1 MRNKKNT
8 GGLTDDSLIQPEDGT
23 VLGSDNLIDTSKDV
37 KVPEQES
44 VLPETETKI
53 GQSFFGPN
61 ASKIASKAA
70 NPLTGGLQVSD
81 QDFDNYSK
89 YIDRPFSIN
98 ESDIDDTRAKG
109 QGLGEKIVRSY
120 GAQLPVGIVT
130 NVLGTV
136 VGLPVGLAEVV
147 GEGFKTGFD
156 ESSTWGKFF
165 NNDFQRSLDGVNESV
180 RESLPNYYTSQEA
193 EYGAFKAAFGPGAA
207 NFWTDGLANGLSFV
221 AGAVLSEYL
230 TMGLATALIPAR
242 AAKALKGIAAI
253 RNVSYGRTAIQGGKN
268 LQRLNKIEKI
278 TSGLGSARRFM
289 TGAMYESG
297 VEARHNYDSTI
308 GNLVKAHTER
318 TGQAPTE
325 KDMLNIKQIAHATSN
340 GVFAANA
347 ALVGYSNMLM
357 FPRIFGRGMRGAK
370 KSLRNKFN
378 KIDKGGILSLVPKYK
393 DYNSFRKFT
402 GGAYNV
408 LKTPMYEGFV
418 EEGGQKLADIAGQKA
433 AEQYYADGKNP
444 TSLEAVGGLMN
455 NAWDSMGEAYGSP
468 EGQKEIFLGFILGGL
483 GLPSFVKTNKDT
495 GKQEFGIGWQGGIKD
510 SVQQRIK
517 ERKDLDDLASVM
529 NNNPDALQAIK
540 TNFDLAVDNENAVKD
555 REYALLTEND
565 FAYKNAEHD
574 AFFSHVYH
582 RMKAGYF
589 GDVIDGIKDI
599 QDMDND
605 AFEEMFDYT
614 DKTSNMSKDE
624 RVEFLENR
632 KNTVAE
638 QHIERANEIKKFVEN
653 TDSLNVGEDFRK
665 SIVHAYSSSKNSD
678 AREKE
683 IIEEL
688 TSAGFDLS
696 AEVIDDISAN
706 DKKENEGLIQ
716 RIKNFTM
723 KKLGVEAVSVMEDS
737 ETGRRVKKELGIKEF
752 TEPGHPVLVH
762 QRLSDEIA
770 RLKEMETALEAEG
783 KQDEAIDVA
792 IEIEKL
798 TDDWVTLS
806 KAIHDKLAPD
816 ISSEE
821 QQVLDKF
828 EKENPAEFLQN
839 KEEYV
844 KKLQDLRNLRAQR
857 HRMLNLVQQLVDPE
871 ASADKRQLL
880 ENYIQDIT
888 QEDQYKGLSAYE
900 KSLFRKFGGK
910 VVEFDYTKK
919 DGTVKRYR
927 GLYND
932 HAEKGLVVIPD
943 AEVYKTLKSL
953 ERLEQK
959 KNKTAKDK
967 AKIDELT
974 LKLKGMQSK
983 FQSFNPAN
991 TDLSNFKVID
1001 ESVVAM
1007 EELQLVL
1014 NVLEEDIVE
1023 DIKETKNDIYETQF
1037 KLLELAEQAAEVL
1050 SAIQNAKNNK
1060 NGKLYVNLN
1069 AIGKKG
1075 NFSKEG
1081 AQKILAD
1088 IKAEEDAFIA
1098 KLDQIKENVV
1108 TLTDYSD
1115 KMQVIHSIVSD
1126 PGALNKITGKP
1137 ITRKE
1142 SLDLIKEFLAS
1153 MPEKELFK
1161 DLLDKGYFT
1170 DNSLS
1175 ALGVS
1180 NTKEGKKV
1188 DIQIMKELF
1197 EELGKNTVPSEYLD
1211 LINSELTEAQE
1222 NLNNLIEDRKLVEKR
1237 LNKYFN
1243 LLTPYSAEG
1252 FTEKDERSLQ
1262 KEIQR
1267 IDNDVMLL
1275 TDTIAK
1281 LSEATEEILRK
1292 DARAVQKEM
1301 DRNSRGIE
1309 LQKIIYASLSAYMD
1323 YIIDITTEPAE
1334 PVKAGNNKSDEA
1346 GIDPNPSN
1354 EEGFVDKNN
1363 VGYLS
1368 IKEGAAG
1375 FLKTAGSHKVSI
1387 DAYKAYE
1394 ERKANG
1400 DKLSPAEEM
1409 HYESVMS
1416 QLRFFKAS
1424 EDLTQYGK
1432 KDGARLMIV
1441 HRDNIPKDLKD
1452 KIVFYDRN
1460 KNNDPSSLKR
1470 FVYAKDLS
1478 DSTGLS
1484 DGSINDE
1491 NEDIKLVLVNK
1502 DYEPILVDGELAYTS
1517 MPTASLYYEG
1527 TDEYMYNKS
1536 VDLNEEGVPYEDV
1549 KRASITHASRRKKL
1563 LESADPLYYFIT
1575 GKSKS
1580 MPIQVDGDPAFRGS
1594 VIGRIEQKEKNIKDI
1609 QLVAATGT
1617 KGEERANISIGK
1629 NIWNVRNGFLHISK
1643 KGSRG
1648 IKNNVVRGIP
1658 QKLGKKAQ
1666 DNVYNLLRLYA
1677 TQVSE
1682 SKGADLIG
1690 GQGIQGILKNIIYF
1704 GKQAKD
1710 RELKE
1715 YSIWMEKDSIHYGE
1729 SKSISFE
1736 ELIDPKKYTAKHDEF
1751 KGFLEELIFNAN
1763 SFKLSKDE
1771 ASRQEAK
1778 SIKYKA
1784 IKSVKGRS
1792 AEATKERNKIAKQPL
1807 NYKYEGHTEVIVD
1820 ENLEVTTREWANYTE
1835 YLLSDVNRDISDVPV
1850 TVNMNLDMSSS
1861 KNVLQSTVPQ
1871 FLNMYLL
1878 HEGSPISREEAENEA
1893 ENQGKA
1899 EENAEDK
1906 KLPPGFSQ
1914 GNQEDKN
1921 PTDDQKKGEEPSDS
1935 EIENMGTQYLV
1946 IGGGYYKYVPGS
1958 DPVEITKE
1966 EYDEGVTQPT
1976 TQTSKVEKIEDPE
1989 KRKASEI
1996 ELAFKRLSEGI
2007 GESSANKIKDY
2018 VDRIIAGEE
2027 YATITQGLGKTF
2039 KEGIDALL
2047 KAEQQ
2052 NNKTSSE
2059 DESDV
2064 PFMLSSSVESESTET
2079 IDLDGQLKWFNA
2091 NIPKGNDGKPV
2102 IGIELVRGLIDGKGY
2117 GKFTKDGNILL
2128 SDFMDVEGVLYHE
2141 TWHAVTR
2148 RLVSKE
2154 DRVKMYKEGRKLRGK
2169 ARTFKGEVKKLSEFT
2184 DKEMDEWL
2192 AEEFR
2197 AYVIS
2202 DGNYKVGQNVKKS
2215 WLDRMFDRI
2224 FNALSYFTNT
2234 TSNAEDLMSKIHG
2247 GYFTKPTTEI
2257 TWYDSKTEA
2266 YMEATTISDTMIANT
2281 VEGMTVQL
2289 FQLAAKQGLFEI
2301 EDLFDPS
2308 QKGKVSNV
2316 VNNLYGRAGQKNKV
2330 YNRLLTNLRTSENK
2344 LESRL
2349 ASTTNKSQ
2357 RAALQEDIL
2366 RLQDNRGALKDNW
2379 PLFIAN
2385 HKKFLERFKL
2395 NILEDV
2401 VVDENDK
2408 SGRGYDLAQSEMD
2421 PNATLPDPVRLLIA
2435 TLPAVDKKGNFL
2447 YNNSGFLKLTDFG
2460 STMAF
2465 LYKELSNTDPKF
2477 IEEELKGLAKVRPDL
2492 QFLVDRLGIE
2502 TDTWEGKTSQQVRMI
2517 NRVILQFDQANRK
2530 FFMQSITK
2538 QGGRFLLD
2546 NNSNRV
2552 DSLIKDS
2559 WKLNFKSAIQS
2570 GLGKIEAGKM
2580 IVNKNK
2586 KISIN
2591 DKTKTFEDWVKMARK
2606 SPSEVVELLGSIGIK
2621 FSDPA
2626 AFLEEYNESNSIKD
2640 DVNWVFQEI
2649 INNPISDL
2657 YSGDVQGRLKSII
2670 DIEIETTNYAV
2681 DLIHINAS
2689 GKKVYGISLKT
2700 QLDVLASE
2708 LNNDRS
2714 KVTELLKHANLSNSV
2729 YLDAMAYDFR
2739 LLEISVLEDVKQ
2751 EFGRNK
2757 GLSKST
2763 PADIAVMH
2771 VNAILG
2777 NGIMPIIRTA
2787 DKKTEYGVSIGV
2799 IPGLDLTRNVMIKR
2813 LQGYLIDEIKTANIF
2828 NVNKTSKLRRIQTY
2842 SDQAGDLRY
2851 FKGVVGINQ
2860 SDLSRKLSDSKIL
2873 SMVQDKQTVQK
2884 LNEFLDDKIKSI
2896 TKSMFDLNVLKPGK
2910 GNTVYNVGINDKL
2923 VSKLKERSSDELPN
2937 ASDLSARTVQ
2947 VFTEQL
2953 AYEHMT
2959 GVIEQSKLFLGDL
2972 AQYKDLFKRTA
2983 GLSGTKIYPSSD
2995 PKMLSWMND
3004 NMPNLG
3010 MKREHSETIR
3020 TVTRAD
3026 VEVDSPNLQEY
3037 IDVISVLNPKMLE
3050 TLNENGE
3057 NILEQTYNGME
3068 EFDGGALM
3076 HLDSYRSILYRA
3088 SKWSDAQERLYQKIN
3103 SKGFTIEDISLD
3115 DLAYFPPLKPQVM
3128 APFVEDNIRLMAFHK
3143 FALFPLIPQLMPNRA
3158 YYDINK
3164 DMENNNVDYMLF
3176 NSVAKVGA
3184 ITIDGKNADPFYEET
3199 ENYQKYKNMELDSYG
3214 EPSGLLEFDF
3224 SKLGIQVEIAP
3235 KIKENVSSGTQ
3246 LTSLLPVNI
3255 YQNGEV
3261 SEKYKNSGL
3270 SEAIDEFHK
3279 INYYMIKKDIDSLV
3293 KELDFEKQDDGRYL
3307 VKDMKKL
3314 SEKVMEEL
3322 EKRDMPEHT
3331 KRGIKTLFNSNNPF
3345 INQLFERD
3353 KLESIMYS
3361 IVTNSVIKR
3370 KMNGDMMV
3378 LQATTGLEVTGR
3390 ALKEKDWR
3398 KANKENKEISDL
3410 KSLRFYRKNR
3420 EGLGDNPTPEELA
3433 NSTTL
3438 AMQVYLPSRFKGIIN
3453 VGDARLDKELLNLI
3467 GFRIPTEG
3475 LNSVDFIEVV
3485 GFLPESAG
3493 TSIIVPTEMVGKAG
3507 ADYDIDKLTMYFPNH
3522 TFNEET
3528 GEYTKIPYHDKT
3540 NSSVKERYDLMVE
3553 QKETDLSYDEFK
3565 ELSIPEQ
3572 NIKKALQNRVQ
3583 DIIRTVLEHPASFD
3597 ELITPV
3603 GAFEVKTI
3611 ANEIA
3616 ALREKN
3622 GETKEDFT
3630 SFNKMLEFGNLVN
3643 KSYRMWSGL
3652 GGVGIVAVTATGHA
3666 KAQRANLDW
3675 NPTLTPLINFEG
3687 EGFSLSRIYDVNEGM
3702 KISGVLAQYVTG
3714 YVDVT
3719 KEDFVFDINAGVEYA
3734 PVHMMLIRSGVP
3746 LDQVLYFM
3754 SQPIIDDYVKL
3765 METQR
3770 SLAADYSG
3778 GDVYM
3783 SKDSIIEKLSAKY
3796 GKANEE
3802 GDPNKFNSNVLRN
3815 MIGKPIKELSSRE
3828 IEFQAQILNDFIRYQ
3843 EYADHLYLLNT
3854 ATKYD
3859 TSRLTG
3865 PTAIKYMKAALAR
3878 VQETNAFV
3886 NLENL
3891 LENDNVSGKFSLL
3904 SGFKEAFEEG
3914 SKMFASVDMKEF
3926 HTKISEWTYDKIY
3939 ELIDPELRIGEDRIG
3954 HIMKRFDSHLSSYIV
3969 QNTLKDGKLLNERI
3983 PALFR
3988 GKNSL
3993 PRRIL
3998 AAQKSEKLKN
4008 NLLITEFY
4016 PVLQSFEDSNNP
4028 EFFIDNLKLFSK
4040 KLQVFDV
4047 DLLANAYEELYEKA
4061 PQLAKDILEFS
4072 VLQSGFHYSPIAF
4085 FQVLPSTRVLELT
4098 APYFEAYAENFNL
4111 NLDNVWEDFMQNS
4124 VKDGKIVTRARF
4136 NPTAKRK
4143 KAFKNGTITNKS
4155 KEMYINVSSPTGEVE
4170 VVGTVSKNVY
4180 ETKLFKNSGP
4190 SENNPA
4196 FNVFSEIPIKG
4207 AGMNLIESGK
4217 DTILKNSVPLG
4228 NKYNVS
4234 GVTSINKRKWTKDS
4248 PKQNPSVAYVF
4259 TENINSAGGNI
4270 VGGGS
4275 AIIRNNPN
4283 AIGVITKKYYF
4294 YGDKG
4299 SRKGDRARP
4308 EALKVKNS
4316 YKGKGNWYD
4325 QNFQDTDS
4333 DFELFKKV
4341 NLEQFA
4347 KLDKFDSKI
4356 FPDSFANSLASIP
4369 SRFALWLQSNLYDRY
4384 GLITE
4389 VNKKGTGLI
4398 SKSVKQAKE
4407 TFAYDIEPGE
4417 LMEDYVQPSM
4427 NYNYFSGKASSGAFI
4442 SQTGITKDEW
4452 SKMSTEEKEKHIKC
4466 K

>member
-136 VGLPVGLAEVV
+136 VGLPVGLAEVI

-268 LQRLNKIEKI
+268 LQKINRIEKI

-325 KDMLNIKQIAHATSN
+325 EDMLNIKQIAHATSN

-378 KIDKGGILSLVPKYK
+378 KIDKDGILSLVPKYK

-455 NAWDSMGEAYGSP
+455 NAWDSMGEAYGTP

-688 TSAGFDLS
+688 TNAGFDLS

-723 KKLGVEAVSVMEDS
+723 KKLGVEAVSVMENS

-770 RLKEMETALEAEG
+770 KLKEMETALEAEG
-783 KQDEAIDVA
+783 KQDEAIDIA

-857 HRMLNLVQQLVDPE
+857 HRMLNLVQQLVDPK

-900 KSLFRKFGGK
+900 KGLFRKFGGK

-991 TDLSNFKVID
+991 TDLSNFEVID
-1001 ESVVAM
+1001 EAIVEI

-1014 NVLEEDIVE
+1014 NILEEGIVE

-1088 IKAEEDAFIA
+1088 IKAEEDAFID

-1115 KMQVIHSIVSD
+1115 KMQVIHSIMSD
-1126 PGALNKITGKP
+1126 PGALNEITGEP

-1161 DLLDKGYFT
+1161 DLLGKGYFT

-1222 NLNNLIEDRKLVEKR
+1222 NLNNLIEYRKLVEKR

-1267 IDNDVMLL
+1267 IDNDIMFL

-1292 DARAVQKEM
+1292 DAGAVQKEM

-1309 LQKIIYASLSAYMD
+1309 LQKSIYESLNAYID
-1323 YIIDITTEPAE
+1323 YITGMMTEPAE

-1354 EEGFVDKNN
+1354 EEGFVDKNS

-1460 KNNDPSSLKR
+1460 KNNDPSSLER

-1658 QKLGKKAQ
+1658 QNLGKKAQ

-1792 AEATKERNKIAKQPL
+1792 AQATKERNKIARQPL

-1878 HEGSPISREEAENEA
+1878 HEGSPISREEAENES

-1899 EENAEDK
+1899 EENANKNDTKEKD
-1906 KLPPGFSQ
+1906 PMAAAGFASASDPNDLTRE
-1914 GNQEDKN
+1914 GTE
-1921 PTDDQKKGEEPSDS
+1921 PTPS
-1935 EIENMGTQYLV
+1935 EIKDQAIQYLV
-1946 IGGGYYKYVPGS
+1946 IGDGYYKYVPGS
-1958 DPVEITKE
+1958 DPVEVTKE
-1966 EYDEGVTQPT
+1966 EYDEKVSK
-1976 TQTSKVEKIEDPE
+1976 TSSPDN
-1989 KRKASEI
+1989 S
-1996 ELAFKRLSEGI
+1996 
-2007 GESSANKIKDY
+2007 
-2018 VDRIIAGEE
+2018 
-2027 YATITQGLGKTF
+2027 
-2039 KEGIDALL
+2039 
-2047 KAEQQ
+2047 
-2052 NNKTSSE
+2052 KTSSE
-2059 DESDV
+2059 DESDL

-2091 NIPKGNDGKPV
+2091 NIPKGSDGKPV

-2308 QKGKVSNV
+2308 QKGKVSNA
-2316 VNNLYGRAGQKNKV
+2316 VNSLYGRAGQKNKV

-2357 RAALQEDIL
+2357 KAALQEDIL

-2435 TLPAVDKKGNFL
+2435 TLPAVDKKGKFL

-2591 DKTKTFEDWVKMARK
+2591 GKTKTFEDWVKMARK

-3103 SKGFTIEDISLD
+3103 SKGFTIADISLN

-3314 SEKVMEEL
+3314 SEKIMEEL

-3746 LDQVLYFM
+3746 LDQVAYFM

-4016 PVLQSFEDSNNP
+4016 PVLQSFEDSSNP

-4217 DTILKNSVPLG
+4217 DTILKNSVPLSNKYDVKG
-4228 NKYNVS
+4228 TINVYWGQAESESSTKILSNLAPRKFTWKGREYGSVEHAYQSNKSGAFDQNTYNKYNEIGGYGKKIRGKGTVAEM
-4234 GVTSINKRKWTKDS
+4234 KAADS
-4248 PKQNPSVAYVF
+4248 LGLMKQLVVESFKQNPNSEATKKLMQYENF
-4259 TENINSAGGNI
+4259 THNTNQLIDKAFLEGLKLAQAKINSKF
-4270 VGGGS
+4270 V
-4275 AIIRNNPN
+4275 
-4283 AIGVITKKYYF
+4283 
-4294 YGDKG
+4294 
-4299 SRKGDRARP
+4299 
-4308 EALKVKNS
+4308 E
-4316 YKGKGNWYD
+4316 
-4325 QNFQDTDS
+4325 QDS
-4333 DFELFKKV
+4333 
-4341 NLEQFA
+4341 
-4347 KLDKFDSKI
+4347 
-4356 FPDSFANSLASIP
+4356 
-4369 SRFALWLQSNLYDRY
+4369 
-4384 GLITE
+4384 
-4389 VNKKGTGLI
+4389 
-4398 SKSVKQAKE
+4398 
-4407 TFAYDIEPGE
+4407 YDIEPGE

-4452 SKMSTEEKEKHIKC
+4452 SKMNTEEKEKHIKC